1 MVWPARTAD
10 AATVQT
16 FLVLGGNG
24 VEYLETWYNW
34 RVLSP
39 HGANRSGQGYVRPR
53 SLLQMMLNIIA
64 RCQGPSAILFGS
76 SSLYTLLMF
85 VFSDFD
91 VAIGE
96 EDTMQVFT
104 TWLKEEHD
112 QEAHCALLPLVRDI
126 QASIQQLKRRG
137 NVASELQNLWNRHFA
152 SDLITGRPLLKL
164 LSSVDGPIS
173 NLSNLALGEQ
183 KDNSVRPQA
192 IAALEA
198 VKMEAY
204 LILSDAYN
212 SFLDAATIAQGGS
225 QALGCFGLSPRRKT
239 YLLDLIAFFIC
250 GLINNFGY
258 VVMLSAADHI
268 GGKLPESATLL
279 ADILPT
285 FIIKISA
292 PFFMDRIPYRI
303 RIVFAILMGL
313 ISFQL
318 VAWGT
323 NSAWRLAG
331 VVCASISSGLG
342 EITFLALSSFY
353 HRNVVSSW
361 SSGTGAA
368 GIVGATWYLAFTAW
382 FTFIPSQ
389 KRPFVAMI
397 ACSGM
402 PLFMAFAYFFLLSPL
417 KKVIKPAGIINADT
431 PEQPLAVEGG
441 DSTDLVGDAEESVD
455 TELASILDEPPAQP
469 LTLRERAKMI
479 PTLLWYILPLLLVY
493 FGEYLINQGVG
504 PSLVWPGTKISCQE
518 YRYYQF
524 LYQGGVFIS
533 RSSVNFFRIKNI
545 WWLPLLQ
552 ILNLNVLTLHAIYH
566 YIPYYWIV
574 FLVIIFEG
582 LLGGAT
588 YVNVYYA
595 LSTETTGVVREYS
608 MSMTSVSDSIGIS
621 LAALVGLKLGP
632 FLKLLNR
639 DRISAGNCPH

>member
-1 MVWPARTAD
+1 
-10 AATVQT
+10 
-16 FLVLGGNG
+16 
-24 VEYLETWYNW
+24 
-34 RVLSP
+34 
-39 HGANRSGQGYVRPR
+39 
-53 SLLQMMLNIIA
+53 
-64 RCQGPSAILFGS
+64 
-76 SSLYTLLMF
+76 
-85 VFSDFD
+85 
-91 VAIGE
+91 
-96 EDTMQVFT
+96 MQVFT
-104 TWLKEEHD
+104 TWLKEEND
-112 QEAHCALLPLVRDI
+112 SDVLPSLLPLIHDI
-126 QASIQQLKRRG
+126 HAAILHIKRRG
-137 NVASELQNLWNRHFA
+137 GVSTELQNLWDRNFA
-152 SDLITGRPLLKL
+152 SHLATGRPLLKL

-173 NLSNLALGEQ
+173 KLSNLAASDHEDASIRQ
-183 KDNSVRPQA
+183 DA
-192 IAALEA
+192 IATLEA

-212 SFLDAATIAQGGS
+212 SFLDAASLVQSGERAR
-225 QALGCFGLSPRRKT
+225 GCFGLSARRKT
-239 YLLDLIAFFIC
+239 YIFDLIAFFIC

-285 FIIKISA
+285 FVIKLTA
-292 PFFMDRIPYRI
+292 PFFMDRIPYRVRVI
-303 RIVFAILMGL
+303 FAILTGL
-313 ISFQL
+313 LSFQL

-323 NSAWRLAG
+323 NSTWRLLG

-382 FTFIPSQ
+382 FTFIPAE

-402 PLFMAFAYFFLLSPL
+402 PLFMALAYFVLLSPL
-417 KKVIKPAGIINADT
+417 KASLLKSSSAKNAVINNTDLS
-431 PEQPLAVEGG
+431 EQPLRL
-441 DSTDLVGDAEESVD
+441 DSESSSEQVGEEESAGAGEAAEPQSIATTTN
-455 TELASILDEPPAQP
+455 TELASMLEEPEARP
-469 LTLRERAKMI
+469 LTFRERAKMI

-493 FGEYLINQGVG
+493 FGEYLINQGVD

-533 RSSVNFFRIKNI
+533 RSSVNLLRIKNI

-552 ILNLNVLTLHAIYH
+552 ILNLNILTLQAIYH
-566 YIPYYWIV
+566 FIPYFWIV
-574 FLVIIFEG
+574 FLIVVFEG

-639 DRISAGNCPH
+639 DRIASGNCSH